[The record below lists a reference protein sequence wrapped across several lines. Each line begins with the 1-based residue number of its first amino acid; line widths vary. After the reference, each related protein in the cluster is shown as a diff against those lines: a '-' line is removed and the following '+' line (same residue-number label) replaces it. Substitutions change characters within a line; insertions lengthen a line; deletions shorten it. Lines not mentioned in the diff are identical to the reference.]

1 MFSSSDSRV
10 ANKFCPR
17 KLIEQADKGDRAVI
31 LTNCF
36 CTKDEPGK
44 KSNYL
49 GEILQIR
56 VLNLWDYIKPGMS
69 AIRRNHQFRH
79 IFVPRTSTVKNS
91 NYLGIILLIGVLNLW
106 YRALNKL
113 IKARSRLKKLLK
125 TRSSTLLADEG
136 ARAVISLTRGG
147 PRRRRGVSSFNE
159 R

>member
-1 MFSSSDSRV
+1 MLSSRDSRV

-31 LTNCF
+31 LTNYF
-36 CTKDEPGK
+36 CTKNEPGK

-56 VLNLWDYIKPGMS
+56 DYIKPGMS

-91 NYLGIILLIGVLNLW
+91 NYLGNILLIGVLNLR
-106 YRALNKL
+106 YRAPNKL

-136 ARAVISLTRGG
+136 ARAVISITRGG
-147 PRRRRGVSSFNE
+147 PRRHRRRRGVSLFNE